1 MKNTKLIKI
10 GVSVLAATTLIC
22 SGCATSQQ
30 TMASNDGSHPQAN
43 SVDSTAAQ
51 AKENA
56 DIDALSKA
64 LLAYKGDLGNFP
76 TSDQGLNALVH
87 ADGAGNWKGPYIQ
100 EVPRTPWGDDYHY
113 DIKTFS
119 FATDMSSPMSTH
131 TGYMISVQNSHEKFY
146 CVPKNQFEGTVGFD
160 SWLLYDVQRGLGMKS
175 PSQDWSWWDL
185 R

>member
-1 MKNTKLIKI
+1 MRERSLGTSIRGGAVFPVGVAQLWIVRRMSVAHNTTNKQREKTMKNTKLIKI

-22 SGCATSQQ
+22 SGDATSQQ

-100 EVPRTPWGDDYHY
+100 EFGALRGE
-113 DIKTFS
+113 
-119 FATDMSSPMSTH
+119 
-131 TGYMISVQNSHEKFY
+131 MI
-146 CVPKNQFEGTVGFD
+146 TTTI
-160 SWLLYDVQRGLGMKS
+160 
-175 PSQDWSWWDL
+175 
-185 R
+185 